1 MIRILIADDHAILR
15 KGLID
20 TLKEDL
26 GEVQFGEAENARQAI
41 EQIHKGKWDL
51 ALVDIDMAGQ
61 SGLEALKEIRKSNP
75 KLPVLII
82 SMYPEAEFAVRAMKD
97 GASGYVTKQSAPEEL
112 IVAVKKVLGGGRY
125 VSPALAERLVNQ
137 LQRPAEQLPHERL
150 SDRELQVLRMIATG
164 RTQKEIAFEL
174 SLSIKTVSTYH
185 ARICEKMGMHSDVEL
200 ARYAL
205 RNKVVS

>member
-15 KGLID
+15 KGLKE
-20 TLKEDL
+20 TLEEQL
-26 GEVQFGEAENARQAI
+26 GKVQFGEAENARQAL
-41 EQIHKGKWDL
+41 EQIHKDKWDL
-51 ALVDIDMAGQ
+51 VLMDIDMEGP
-61 SGLEALKEIRKSNP
+61 SGLEALKDIRKTSP
-75 KLPVLII
+75 KLPVLIL

-97 GASGYVTKQSAPEEL
+97 GASGYLTKQSAPEEL
-112 IVAVKKVLGGGRY
+112 IAAVKKVLAGGRY
-125 VSPALAERLVNQ
+125 VSPVLAERLVSQ
-137 LQRPAEQLPHERL
+137 LQRPAEQLPHETL

-164 RTQKEIAFEL
+164 KTQKEIAFEL

-185 ARICEKMGMHSDVEL
+185 ARICEKMGMHSDVDL